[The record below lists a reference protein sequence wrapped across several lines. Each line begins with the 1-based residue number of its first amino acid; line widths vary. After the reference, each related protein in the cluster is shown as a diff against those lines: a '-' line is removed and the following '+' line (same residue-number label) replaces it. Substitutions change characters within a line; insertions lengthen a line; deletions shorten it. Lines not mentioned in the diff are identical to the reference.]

1 MDQDST
7 YFVRAVVFYDRGW
20 WVAQCLEH
28 DLCTSSKKREE
39 LPRKLIAQLR
49 TQIAADSLRGKRP
62 FEDLPKAPERFW
74 QLYQE
79 GVPMAFP
86 RQEGWLDRL
95 LGKWRGAPE
104 LRAELALI
112 PT

>member
-1 MDQDST
+1 MDQDSA
-7 YFVRAVVFYDRGW
+7 YFVRAVVFYDREW

-62 FEDLPKAPERFW
+62 FEDLPKAPEKFW
-74 QLYQE
+74 RLYKK
-79 GVPMAFP
+79 GVPLP
-86 RQEGWLDRL
+86 LLWQEGWLGLL
-95 LGKWRGAPE
+95 LGKLRRTPE

-112 PT
+112 LP